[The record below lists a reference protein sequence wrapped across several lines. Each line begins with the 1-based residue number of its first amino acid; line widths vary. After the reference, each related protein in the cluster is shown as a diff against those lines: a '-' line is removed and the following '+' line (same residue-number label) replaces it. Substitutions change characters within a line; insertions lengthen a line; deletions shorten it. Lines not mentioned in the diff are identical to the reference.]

1 MKTDKEKDI
10 GVTIDNELTFDNHI
24 SEKVN
29 KANQIFGLLRRTFN
43 FMNSKSFIPLYKSL
57 VRTQLDYASSVWAP
71 FKVKDIDRLEAVQR
85 RATKSLPGMGNLT
98 YPERLRIL
106 KLPTLSYRRA
116 RGDMIELY
124 KMINGI
130 YDKEACTF
138 IQLWKDVAER
148 HSNRGNSKMLFPQ
161 QAKTQLRSNAFKIR
175 TVKLWNSLPESV
187 VSAPN
192 INTFKNRLDKNWQNQ
207 DIVYNYKG
215 NITGSDP

>member
-1 MKTDKEKDI
+1 MGTWSDTWLLRMHPEKCKHMHIGRHQRIMEGATGTYKLLGNNLMKTDKEKDI

-24 SEKVN
+24 SE
-29 KANQIFGLLRRTFN
+29 
-43 FMNSKSFIPLYKSL
+43 
-57 VRTQLDYASSVWAP
+57 
-71 FKVKDIDRLEAVQR
+71 KVKDIDRLEAVQR